1 MGETAEVGETAED
14 VAVRYGLRPLPVE
27 GGLFRRTWS
36 GAEGADGRPAGSAI
50 IALLSTTPGDFS
62 AMHRLPVD
70 EVWHF
75 YRGDA
80 LELLLLA
87 PDGSDRL
94 VLLGAGG
101 AGGEGG
107 EVQYVVPA
115 GTWMGARVIRGGRH
129 GWGLFGTTMAPGFVP
144 RDYEG
149 GDAEALCARY
159 PGRAALI
166 RELCRVGAPGRMPDD
181 LEPGPGPGPGPGS
194 GPEACGRAPG
204 DSGRMAGGSDA

>member
-1 MGETAEVGETAED
+1 MGETAGEVAT
-14 VAVRYGLRPLPVE
+14 RYGLRPLPVE
-27 GGLFRRTWS
+27 GGMFRRTWV
-36 GAEGADGRPAGSAI
+36 GAEGEDGRPAGSAI
-50 IALLSTTPGDFS
+50 IVLLSTAPGDFS
-62 AMHRLPVD
+62 ALHRLPVD

-94 VLLGAGG
+94 VLLG
-101 AGGEGG
+101 ESG

-115 GTWMGARVIRGGRH
+115 GTWMGARVVGGGRY

-149 GDAEALCARY
+149 GDAQELCARY

-166 RELCRVGAPGRMPDD
+166 RELCRDEGAGPMPEDVHGVFETPAAPPARRPG
-181 LEPGPGPGPGPGS
+181 
-194 GPEACGRAPG
+194 
-204 DSGRMAGGSDA
+204 GGSDA